1 MDIGWLNTEALSINL
16 SFTQKNGGRA
26 CWKWKNLLTVQE
38 ETFFSVINECLDLH
52 QFNSPIAIP
61 NWPKSINIIN
71 YKSNSFSG
79 IGMIKNLRIDN
90 KWFQVN
96 EAKNQSLKNKIELQQ
111 KYFILLIDVKEYANR
126 SVYMFYL

>member
-1 MDIGWLNTEALSINL
+1 
-16 SFTQKNGGRA
+16 
-26 CWKWKNLLTVQE
+26 
-38 ETFFSVINECLDLH
+38 
-52 QFNSPIAIP
+52 
-61 NWPKSINIIN
+61 
-71 YKSNSFSG
+71 
-79 IGMIKNLRIDN
+79 MIKNLRIDN